1 MHSAEIHGDLSP
13 PAFILSIV
21 VNKSTTSRA
30 AILEEDLAIAAL
42 HVCLVAIVLR
52 RPLTSTSS
60 SLLAESAP
68 SQFSRVPPAARAAAD
83 APTSRLYFDLE

>member
-13 PAFILSIV
+13 LAFILSIV
-21 VNKSTTSRA
+21 VNKATTSRA
-30 AILEEDLAIAAL
+30 AILVEDLAIAAL
-42 HVCLVAIVLR
+42 HVHLVAIVLR

-60 SLLAESAP
+60 SLLAVSAP
-68 SQFSRVPPAARAAAD
+68 SQFSRAPPAARAAAD